1 MQELPRQLS
10 RLQLKH
16 RLFGLSCLICLL
28 LFTCAQ
34 ARTPNPI
41 AGEQIFHAAGGCG
54 CHTDVENGGPLLAG
68 GRPLPT
74 PFGVFYANN
83 ITPDPTTGI
92 GSWSDEDFVRAMRE
106 GIGPEGQHYFPS
118 FPYPAF
124 SKMSEEDLLHLKDY
138 LFSLPP
144 IQRNNQPHELQF
156 PFNLRLNAWFWNVL
170 FHDAKPITPDPSRS
184 ASWNRGRYLTEAVAH
199 CAECHT
205 PRNQLGV
212 LRSDL
217 AYAGAKE
224 GPEGKLTPN
233 ITPDQETGIGG
244 WNQDDLVYALQ
255 TGMVP
260 NGDFLGNLM
269 EMAIEHCQE
278 LPDKDLEAIAE
289 YILSLPPIVN
299 QVREKKAK
307 STDNF
312 DW

>member
-16 RLFGLSCLICLL
+16 SLFGLSCLICLL

-156 PFNLRLNAWFWNVL
+156 PFNLRLNAWFWNIL
-170 FHDAKPITPDPSRS
+170 FHDPEPITPDPSRS

-199 CAECHT
+199 CAECH
-205 PRNQLGV
+205 PL
-212 LRSDL
+212 
-217 AYAGAKE
+217 
-224 GPEGKLTPN
+224 
-233 ITPDQETGIGG
+233 ET
-244 WNQDDLVYALQ
+244 N
-255 TGMVP
+255 
-260 NGDFLGNLM
+260 
-269 EMAIEHCQE
+269 
-278 LPDKDLEAIAE
+278 
-289 YILSLPPIVN
+289 
-299 QVREKKAK
+299 
-307 STDNF
+307 
-312 DW
+312 